1 MANKRIKDL
10 TALGASPASDD
21 EFAVSDTSTNVD
33 KRVTRAELEAPV
45 QQTVTA
51 RAMLFFLMQME

>member
-10 TALGASPASDD
+10 TALGTSPASDD

-51 RAMLFFLMQME
+51 RAMLFFLMEM